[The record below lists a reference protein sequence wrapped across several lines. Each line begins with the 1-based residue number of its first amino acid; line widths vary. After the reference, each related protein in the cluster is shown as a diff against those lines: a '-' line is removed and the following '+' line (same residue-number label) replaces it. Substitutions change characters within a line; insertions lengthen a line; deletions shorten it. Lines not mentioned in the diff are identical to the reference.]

1 MQKIK
6 ISLFFCCLFAS
17 LFPKCYTKDAKN
29 EDETS
34 LIIKRL
40 NNLENLFENL
50 KNGIAIYFI
59 TFYKKILILF
69 NI

>member
-6 ISLFFCCLFAS
+6 ISLFFCFVFAS
-17 LFPKCYTKDAKN
+17 LFPKYNTNDAKE

-40 NNLENLFENL
+40 NNLESLFENL
-50 KNGIAIYFI
+50 KNGIAIY
-59 TFYKKILILF
+59 L
-69 NI
+69 